1 MACWLASVV
10 LLRTMA
16 LRCNLAS
23 VQGQGP
29 SRAGP
34 STLHIGTPP
43 RGPPGWCQGPVR
55 CAGLAVAFRVN
66 VALDCDLGLQL
77 AACPSSVLECML
89 VLWCA
94 TGLLLKLFLFRYE
107 HLWSNSLVLAEG
119 KMNSNLCPPIRQ
131 QTF

>member
-77 AACPSSVLECML
+77 AACPSSVLEC
-89 VLWCA
+89 
-94 TGLLLKLFLFRYE
+94 KLFLFRYE